1 MELTSRAARRHLT
14 EEFGTRVYG
23 GTDQVQIHS
32 AKLML
37 GFLAVVCNSRGI
49 QASVIGLYISID
61 EQFDGPAF
69 VVTADS
75 DVIFC
80 LDSDLRI
87 TSCNPGWDRFAV
99 DNGAPGL
106 CGPAL
111 IERSILDCMT
121 EPDR

>member
-1 MELTSRAARRHLT
+1 
-14 EEFGTRVYG
+14 
-23 GTDQVQIHS
+23 
-32 AKLML
+32 ML
-37 GFLAVVCNSRGI
+37 GFLAVVCNSRAI
-49 QASVIGLYISID
+49 QANVIGLYISID

-111 IERSILDCMT
+111 IGRSILRLHDGAGSGVLCSGVRASLAQAQPW
-121 EPDR
+121 EHLYECSSPVLYR